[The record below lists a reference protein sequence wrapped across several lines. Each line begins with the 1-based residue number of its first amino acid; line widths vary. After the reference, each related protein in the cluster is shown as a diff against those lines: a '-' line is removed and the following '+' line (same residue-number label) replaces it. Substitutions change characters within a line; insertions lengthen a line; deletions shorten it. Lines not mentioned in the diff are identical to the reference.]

1 LGVDQ
6 ELVLEEPGQECLVD
20 GILLEERSRMAER
33 QSIRMPVASGSVMKP
48 TNHLAVPV
56 QCRPA
61 GVEGRHRFREQ
72 RVWVPARIQ
81 AMDFLAVQ
89 GHQEALDPVPGSALD
104 SAPV

>member
-6 ELVLEEPGQECLVD
+6 ELVLEEPGQECPVA
-20 GILLEERSRMAER
+20 GISLEDRNQIVER
-33 QSIRMPVASGSVMKP
+33 QSIPMRVASGSVMKP

-72 RVWVPARIQ
+72 RVWVPGIQ